1 MSIIIPHDIFPYI
14 PHVSTIEM
22 VLEMVLKN
30 HQVLMMDLDMLVR
43 GNLDELFQLR
53 RLLRQG
59 EAGGFSYEKIWVY
72 KFHHDRTLFSRALEI
87 MKLDC
92 GESSPKPQD
101 SG

>member
-53 RLLRQG
+53 RLVRQG
-59 EAGGFSYEKIWVY
+59 EAGGFSYEKSGYIN
-72 KFHHDRTLFSRALEI
+72 FITTEP
-87 MKLDC
+87 C
-92 GESSPKPQD
+92 SPEPWK
-101 SG
+101 S